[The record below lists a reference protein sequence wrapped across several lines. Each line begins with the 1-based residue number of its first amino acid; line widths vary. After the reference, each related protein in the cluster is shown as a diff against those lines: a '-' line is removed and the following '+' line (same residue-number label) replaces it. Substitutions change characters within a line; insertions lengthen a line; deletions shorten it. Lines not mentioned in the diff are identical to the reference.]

1 MGSIEEREIT
11 LLSSIRIFIDE
22 RIRNVRKISQ
32 LNGRSRDD
40 HRLEKFTHR
49 SDKEIGI
56 DAVDFCR
63 RWQFYWRDSEIPA
76 EHVDLQDFGNPLL
89 PYGTLAVNSLGWV
102 SCRARRNSV
111 DFPRE

>member
-22 RIRNVRKISQ
+22 RIRNVRKMSQ

-56 DAVDFCR
+56 DAVDFYFGADRFIRGILRYLLSTWIYKISGIRC
-63 RWQFYWRDSEIPA
+63 FHTA
-76 EHVDLQDFGNPLL
+76 HLQS
-89 PYGTLAVNSLGWV
+89 T
-102 SCRARRNSV
+102 R
-111 DFPRE
+111 